1 MRIVAQKTAEFG
13 SNIEDIWRL
22 LTDNTDY
29 AWRSDVQEITVQES
43 GSHFTEISREGIAT
57 EFTVA
62 MRIPHQRYVLDL
74 QNKNFTGRFT
84 AVLEKNN
91 GRTRIDLT
99 EDLELTG
106 KSRVKA
112 FFARKYLD
120 KQQKCYIEDIK
131 KALGE

>member
-1 MRIVAQKTAEFG
+1 MKITSKSTSEFG
-13 SNIEDIWRL
+13 SDIDLIWHL

-29 AWRSDVQEITVQES
+29 AWRSDVQEITIQES
-43 GSHFTEISREGIAT
+43 GNRFTEISNEGIAT

-84 AVLEKNN
+84 AILEKNN
-91 GRTRIDLT
+91 SRTRVDFT
-99 EDLELTG
+99 EDLEMAG
-106 KSRVKA
+106 KNRIKA
-112 FFARKYLD
+112 FICGKYLK
-120 KQQKCYIEDIK
+120 KQQKRYLEDMK